1 MRTPWP
7 NPIFGRKT
15 RHSISDWPL
24 TSAIAMKA
32 MATTPRTLRHLSR
45 SLTSMITS
53 SPMTQLPTR
62 TPTKNSNIISWS
74 AGRTTKRRRT
84 PSHPG
89 LATKN
94 SNLHRSERISSKQL
108 PPRRCRSRSRRNSA
122 YSWMS
127 KLERTLSSSSRP
139 RSPNATTWCWASMMK
154 RTHSL
159 QTSTRWRKRRC
170 WKNLDALGFQVLSFQ
185 AEIQRR
191 ARLAHPTKVL
201 LPPRKC

>member
-1 MRTPWP
+1 MRTPWL
-7 NPIFGRKT
+7 NPIFGRKI

-32 MATTPRTLRHLSR
+32 MATTPRTLRHLNS
-45 SLTSMITS
+45 SLTSMTTS
-53 SPMTQLPTR
+53 SPKTLLPTR

-74 AGRTTKRRRT
+74 TGRTTKRRRT

-108 PPRRCRSRSRRNSA
+108 LPRRCRSRSRRNSVC
-122 YSWMS
+122 SWMS
-127 KLERTLSSSSRP
+127 KLEKTLSSSRP
-139 RSPNATTWCWASMMK
+139 RSPNATTWCWVSTMK
-154 RTHSL
+154 RTHSP
-159 QTSTRWRKRRC
+159 QTSTRWLKRRC

-191 ARLAHPTKVL
+191 ARLAHQTKVL
-201 LPPRKC
+201 PLPRKC